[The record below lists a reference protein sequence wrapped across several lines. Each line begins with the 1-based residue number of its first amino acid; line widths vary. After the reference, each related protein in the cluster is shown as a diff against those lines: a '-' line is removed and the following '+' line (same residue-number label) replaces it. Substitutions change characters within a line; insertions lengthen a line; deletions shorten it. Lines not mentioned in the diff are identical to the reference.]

1 MTALLELDQVS
12 VSLPGGGGFLP
23 KVLTG
28 DAPRFDI
35 LDKVSLAVGP
45 GETYGLVGESGSGKT
60 TLARAMLGLMPI
72 SGGTV
77 KFRDETL
84 ETGSSMQALRR
95 HAAMMFQDA
104 VASLSPRMSVGALV
118 TEPLV
123 IHGVA
128 MKDRRAKAEEL
139 LGMVGLAPE
148 MARRFPH
155 ELSGGQAR
163 RVGVARA
170 LALEPEI
177 IVADEPTAGLDVSV
191 QGEILNLLNGLKQR
205 LGLSYL
211 IITHNLALVRHVA
224 DRIGV
229 MYLGRLIESGPTREV
244 FAEPRHPYT
253 QSLIASVPKPDPR
266 KRRAHLAITGEIPS
280 VLRRPQGCE
289 FHTRCRFVRDIC
301 RKQAPALRDIA
312 PGHAVRCHFAD
323 DPTII
328 TGGLP

>member
-1 MTALLELDQVS
+1 MKPLLEIDGVS
-12 VSLPGGGGFLP
+12 VSLPGSSGILP
-23 KVLTG
+23 RLIG
-28 DAPRFDI
+28 DGPRFDI
-35 LDKVSLAVGP
+35 LDSVSLGIRR
-45 GETYGLVGESGSGKT
+45 GETFGLVGESGSGKT

-72 SGGTV
+72 SKGTV
-77 KFRDETL
+77 KFRSEAL
-84 ETGSSMQALRR
+84 ETGSSLKAMRR

-128 MKDRRAKAEEL
+128 MEDRKAKAEEL
-139 LGMVGLAPE
+139 LRLVGLPPE

-170 LALEPEI
+170 LALEPEL

-191 QGEILNLLNGLKQR
+191 QGEILNLLNSLKAR

-229 MYLGRLIESGPTREV
+229 MYLGRLVESGPVQEV
-244 FAEPRHPYT
+244 FAQPRHPYT
-253 QSLIASVPKPDPR
+253 QSLLASVPRADPR
-266 KRRAHLAITGEIPS
+266 KRRAHLAISGEIPS
-280 VLRRPQGCE
+280 ILRRPPGCE
-289 FHTRCRFVRDIC
+289 FHTRCRFARDIC
-301 RKQAPALRDIA
+301 RKQAPALRDVS
-312 PGHAVRCHFAD
+312 PQHAVRCHFAD
-323 DPTII
+323 DTTII
-328 TGGLP
+328 EGGLP